1 MTVVSNTGPIIALS
15 KIRQLPLLKTI
26 FGNILVPPVVARE
39 VFAKL
44 DNEIEDLERAFSDF
58 IQITEKPILP
68 KEVEIVIRSIDAG
81 EKGAIG
87 LAYNLNALLIIDDNQ
102 ARNAARKLNLEITGS
117 VGVLLLAKQKKL
129 IPSLKQLMLD
139 IRENG
144 YFYSDE
150 LIETAI
156 ELANET

>member
-1 MTVVSNTGPIIALS
+1 M
-15 KIRQLPLLKTI
+15 
-26 FGNILVPPVVARE
+26 ARE
-39 VFAKL
+39 VFVKL
-44 DNEIEDLERAFSDF
+44 DNEIEDLEKAFSDF

-139 IRENG
+139 IR
-144 YFYSDE
+144 
-150 LIETAI
+150 
-156 ELANET
+156 